1 MESIWTTSIRRRRT
15 NLVNESPR
23 HIGDDIYSVQTISTI
38 EEVMVRVQDLLAR
51 MKSAPREDTTNDPA
65 AVKGSLRVPRHKMG
79 KVGTLQSRD
88 RIYFLPIIGMG
99 DRLLQIMADDIHLL
113 SPELQDPQIPRLK
126 QLDPLLTYPSLH
138 RGLLKLDRGNCP
150 TPVGVQLI
158 RQYLE
163 SQILGP
169 RLRDE
174 T

>member
-1 MESIWTTSIRRRRT
+1 M
-15 NLVNESPR
+15 NESPR
-23 HIGDDIYSVQTISTI
+23 HIGDDIYSGQTIRI
-38 EEVMVRVQDLLAR
+38 VKEMRVRVPDLLAR
-51 MKSAPREDTTNDPA
+51 MKSAPRDDTTNDHT
-65 AVKGSLRVPRHKMG
+65 AVKGNLRILMYRTG
-79 KVGTLQSRD
+79 KVDTRQSRD
-88 RIYFLPIIGMG
+88 PISFLLTIGMG
-99 DRLLQIMADDIHLL
+99 DRLLRIMVDDRHLL